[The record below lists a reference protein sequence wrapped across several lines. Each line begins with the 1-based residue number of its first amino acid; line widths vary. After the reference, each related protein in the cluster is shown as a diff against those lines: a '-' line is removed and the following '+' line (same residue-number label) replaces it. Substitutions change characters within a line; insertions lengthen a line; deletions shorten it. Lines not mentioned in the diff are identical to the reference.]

1 MEYDAIVIGLGALG
15 SAAAYHLA
23 RRGQRVLGLEQFA
36 PGHTRGSSHGESRI
50 IRLAYYEHPDYV
62 ALLRRAY
69 TLWETLQQEA
79 GEELLRITGGVFVGA
94 GDGAVFA
101 GSLASA
107 RRHDLDHEVLD
118 AAALRR
124 RYPVF
129 RPS

>member
-50 IRLAYYEHPDYV
+50 IRMAYFEHPDYV

-69 TLWETLQQEA
+69 SLWEALQQDAEA
-79 GEELLRITGGVFVGA
+79 ELLRITGGLFVGPQA
-94 GDGAVFA
+94 GEVF
-101 GSLASA
+101 S
-107 RRHDLDHEVLD
+107 
-118 AAALRR
+118 
-124 RYPVF
+124 
-129 RPS
+129 